1 MTNTHSAA
9 ALLLATL
16 KAQGIDYFFAN
27 GGTDFPPVVE
37 AFALADP
44 GTVPRPMVIPHE
56 TVAVAMAH
64 GYYAVSG
71 RPQAVMVHVNV
82 GTANALNCLCNAA
95 RDNVPLL
102 LMAGRAPVTEHG
114 RFGGRSRYIHWA
126 QEMFDQAGML
136 REITQ
141 WEYELRFPEQAG
153 DAVRRAMEIA
163 MAHPRGPV
171 YLQLPRET
179 LAAPAPSESAPPPR
193 AVPAPPRADPADL
206 ATLSGWI
213 ANASF
218 PLVITSAIGRDAAA
232 VEALSR
238 LAERW
243 AIPVICVAPR
253 YLCLPTDHPM
263 HLGFAQSP
271 VLAEADLVICLE
283 ADVPWYPQFESPKP
297 GARVAHIGLDPLF
310 SRYPMRSCHSDL
322 TIAADPAAVLTE
334 LDRALEGRAD
344 ASAVGRRR
352 ATIAQRSERQRA
364 AWNAQARSSNPITPE
379 WISRCISQAKDDN
392 TIVVNEYPLRLEH
405 CRFTQPGTY
414 FGISSAGGLGWGLG
428 AALGAKLAAPDR
440 LVIAALGDGSYIF
453 SNPTAAHWVALAHRL
468 PILTVVYNN
477 SRWGAV
483 HKATLA
489 MYGGGAA
496 ARSGQA
502 LLADLSPSPAYEKI
516 VDAHGGHGERV
527 ERAGELP
534 HALARAIAAVR
545 AGRQALLNVV
555 CVY

>member
-1 MTNTHSAA
+1 M
-9 ALLLATL
+9 
-16 KAQGIDYFFAN
+16 
-27 GGTDFPPVVE
+27 
-37 AFALADP
+37 
-44 GTVPRPMVIPHE
+44 
-56 TVAVAMAH
+56 
-64 GYYAVSG
+64 
-71 RPQAVMVHVNV
+71 
-82 GTANALNCLCNAA
+82 
-95 RDNVPLL
+95 
-102 LMAGRAPVTEHG
+102 
-114 RFGGRSRYIHWA
+114 
-126 QEMFDQAGML
+126 
-136 REITQ
+136 
-141 WEYELRFPEQAG
+141 
-153 DAVRRAMEIA
+153 
-163 MAHPRGPV
+163 
-171 YLQLPRET
+171 
-179 LAAPAPSESAPPPR
+179 
-193 AVPAPPRADPADL
+193 
-206 ATLSGWI
+206 
-213 ANASF
+213 
-218 PLVITSAIGRDAAA
+218 
-232 VEALSR
+232 
-238 LAERW
+238 
-243 AIPVICVAPR
+243 
-253 YLCLPTDHPM
+253 
-263 HLGFAQSP
+263 
-271 VLAEADLVICLE
+271 
-283 ADVPWYPQFESPKP
+283 
-297 GARVAHIGLDPLF
+297 
-310 SRYPMRSCHSDL
+310 
-322 TIAADPAAVLTE
+322 LTE